1 MITYKGETK
10 CASDWAKETGISAS
24 AIRYRFKHGWG
35 EDKIFSQPY
44 SSATRKNSKKTRK
57 EEQND

>member
-1 MITYKGETK
+1 MIDEKQLIEVMERWK
-10 CASDWAKETGISAS
+10 RTGISAS

-44 SSATRKNSKKTRK
+44 SSG
-57 EEQND
+57 D